1 MSVGAGY
8 EKVLVSLHSKP
19 ALKKDSQFVLCN
31 AIVLHMAKDTGNPAI
46 HVRLTPEMIEALE
59 RIVEVGDY
67 KDKSEVIREWSL
79 VLIEAVLVAN
89 STKKA
94 WKGAWEILKG
104 LNRVNERFAKI
115 AKNARENAQQDLL
128 EEQDPNFLEPLE
140 RALERQAMREE
151 LATG

>member
-1 MSVGAGY
+1 MKKEFAIYIVHPYCAPM
-8 EKVLVSLHSKP
+8 EKKG
-19 ALKKDSQFVLCN
+19 
-31 AIVLHMAKDTGNPAI
+31 TGNPAI
-46 HVRLTPEMIEALE
+46 KVRLNPEMIEALD

-67 KDKSEVIREWSL
+67 KDRSDVVREWSL

-115 AKNARENAQQDLL
+115 AKNAQENAQQDLL
-128 EEQDPNFLEPLE
+128 KEQDPNYLEPLE
-140 RALERQAMREE
+140 RALERQALREE

>member
-1 MSVGAGY
+1 
-8 EKVLVSLHSKP
+8 
-19 ALKKDSQFVLCN
+19 
-31 AIVLHMAKDTGNPAI
+31 MAKDTGNPAI
-46 HVRLTPEMIEALE
+46 KVRLNPEMIEALD

-67 KDKSEVIREWSL
+67 NDRSEVIREWSL

-115 AKNARENAQQDLL
+115 AKNAQENAQQDLL
-128 EEQDPNFLEPLE
+128 KEQDPNFLEPLE
-140 RALERQAMREE
+140 RALERQALREE